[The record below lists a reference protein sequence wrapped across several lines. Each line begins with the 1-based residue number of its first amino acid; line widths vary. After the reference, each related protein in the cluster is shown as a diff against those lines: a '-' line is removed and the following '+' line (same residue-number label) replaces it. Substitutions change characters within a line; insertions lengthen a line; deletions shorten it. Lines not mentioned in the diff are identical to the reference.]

1 MVTFSIVNKEDAP
14 EVRNKYKWEN
24 IYLEALNVESD
35 QCLLIECSDNKE
47 RRSIISGFR
56 NQSNNGYFDDKGV
69 LFMRIAN
76 PYPGNEFNEKRVIVI
91 SFNDGV
97 KNGK

>member
-1 MVTFSIVNKEDAP
+1 MVTFSIVDKSDAP
-14 EVRNKYKWEN
+14 EVRNKYKWEHL
-24 IYLEALNVESD
+24 YLEALNLKTGK
-35 QCLLIECSDNKE
+35 CLLVECSESKE
-47 RRSIISGFR
+47 RRSIVSGFR
-56 NQSNNGYFDDKGV
+56 NQSINGYFDDKGV